1 MTRRLVI
8 LLCILNSRART
19 ICFALLYSVL
29 CTPIV
34 SAVETIVIGD
44 IVSEGTGEPIPNVN
58 IHFRGTKIGTTSDAN
73 GSYVLRVDM
82 TSKAQLVFSAI
93 GYYSQRFEIEPGAM
107 SGLHVALKERAA
119 TITEVVV
126 SPTENPALAIIRKV
140 REHRAENDR
149 TLKQGSEDMMRE
161 QSLFVSQINKR
172 ALRRALWRSL
182 RSGMIEQEDSTYI
195 IPLYHETQPFRL
207 SGSEMTPTGEAQTRA
222 MILSET
228 EYSMYLSKEGNLNF
242 YAGSVSI
249 MNHAFLSPLSPSGN
263 LYYRYYIDELTD
275 IMHRGEK
282 DRTLVRVAFRTRNP
296 FYTTFNGDLLIDT
309 ATYAVR
315 AVNAYVPSEVAV
327 NYVNNMHIKQV
338 LLPDG
343 ALAEEHISVI
353 LDAALNAK
361 EGRFPTILITNSL
374 YNQHLTDAERAGLT
388 AEQSDSTGGPLT
400 SIPLVGEKMNAYF
413 NKVDSL
419 PVIRTAKW
427 FADIITTG
435 YIPTGTPVDIGHI
448 EEILQVNSH
457 EGVHVGL
464 PFRTNE
470 KFSKRV
476 SLEASLGYGFKDRKF
491 KGLGRISAD
500 LPTLRKNILQVEY
513 NDHYV
518 WSEVD
523 DFDRLMRENSI
534 GNGNY
539 DFTSY
544 AFEALHTTDSFVN
557 TAVHQKQFQ
566 IHWFA
571 DWTDK
576 VETHAY
582 VRIGW
587 QDGYSYQLLSTI
599 GRISWGEQ
607 KHTGFFMRRYT
618 YSTIYP
624 VLFLGV
630 ETGHWSYSEVP
641 DLLPTQSS
649 VYAHIRAMLTQH
661 ANLGMAGKLT
671 YVLRVGAVFGH
682 VPATMMRQANR
693 NQGYAYDPYRM
704 TLSYNSSFTPDK
716 YAALQAEWN
725 GQGILFN
732 LIPGIRWLHLR
743 ELVEAK
749 VAYGYVSRR
758 YRYRLEDNRSPHE
771 VYSEVGIGLGNL
783 LRICDLYSVWSITPE
798 VHWALRFRLHIGL

>member
-1 MTRRLVI
+1 MKGRWAHRIMWKLTLLSIFIFQFSI
-8 LLCILNSRART
+8 LK
-19 ICFALLYSVL
+19 
-29 CTPIV
+29 
-34 SAVETIVIGD
+34 AVETIVVGE
-44 IVSEGTGEPIPNVN
+44 VVNEATGEPIPNVN
-58 IHFRGTKIGTTSDAN
+58 IHFRGTKIGTTTDET

-82 TSKAQLVFSAI
+82 KSKAQLVFSAI
-93 GYYSQRFEIEPGAM
+93 GYYSQRYEVEPGAM
-107 SGLHVALKERAA
+107 AGLQVTLKERAA

-126 SPTENPALAIIRKV
+126 SPTENPALAIIRQV

-149 TLKQGSEDMMRE
+149 TLKQGSEDMIRE
-161 QSLFVSQINKR
+161 QSLFVSHINKR
-172 ALRRALWRSL
+172 TLRRALWRSL
-182 RSGMIEQEDSTYI
+182 RSGMIEQEDSTYV
-195 IPLYHETQPFRL
+195 IPLYHEKQSFRV
-207 SGSEMTPTGEAQTRA
+207 SGNEMIATSEPETRA

-242 YAGSVSI
+242 YSSTVPI
-249 MNHAFLSPLSPSGN
+249 MNHSFLSPLSASGN

-296 FYTTFNGDLLIDT
+296 FYTTFNGDMLIDT

-315 AVNAYVPSEVAV
+315 AINAYVPSEVAV
-327 NYVNNMHIKQV
+327 NYVNNINIKQV
-338 LLPDG
+338 LSPDG

-353 LDAALNAK
+353 LDVAIQTK
-361 EGRFPTILITNSL
+361 EVRFPTILITNSL
-374 YNQHLTDAERAGLT
+374 YNQHADLTVNDSLLAAEPAKG
-388 AEQSDSTGGPLT
+388 QSALR
-400 SIPLVGEKMNAYF
+400 SIPLVGEKMDAYF

-419 PVIRTAKW
+419 PIIRTAKW
-427 FADIITTG
+427 IADIVTTG
-435 YIPTGTPVDIGHI
+435 YIPTGTPIDIGHI
-448 EEILQVNSH
+448 EELLQVNSH
-457 EGVHVGL
+457 EGVHMGL

-470 KFSKRV
+470 KFSKNI
-476 SLEASLGYGFKDRKF
+476 SLEVALGYGFKDRRF
-491 KGLGRISAD
+491 KGLGRASFN
-500 LPTLRKNILQVEY
+500 LPTLRKNILQIEY

-534 GNGNY
+534 GMGNF

-544 AFEALHTTDSFVN
+544 AFEALHLDSFVS
-557 TAVHQKQFQ
+557 TATHQKQLQ
-566 IHWFA
+566 VHWFA
-571 DWTDK
+571 DWTNK

-582 VRIGW
+582 LRVGW

-607 KHTGFFMRRYT
+607 KHQGFFMRRYT

-624 VLFLGV
+624 VLFLGL
-630 ETGHWSYSEVP
+630 ETGHWSYNE
-641 DLLPTQSS
+641 LPENFPANSA
-649 VYAHIRAMLTQH
+649 VYAHVRAMLTQH

-671 YVLRVGAVFGH
+671 YVLRVGAIFGH
-682 VPATMMRQANR
+682 VPSTLTRQANR

-704 TLSYNSSFTPDK
+704 TLSFNSNFFPDK
-716 YAALQAEWN
+716 YLALQAEWN

-743 ELVEAK
+743 ELVETK
-749 VAYGYVSRR
+749 IAYGYISPR
-758 YRYRLEDNRSPHE
+758 YRYRLEEGKSPHE
-771 VYSEVGIGLGNL
+771 FYSEIGIGLGNL

>member
-1 MTRRLVI
+1 MTKSNNDSGLTAKRSYRRFIV
-8 LLCILNSRART
+8 
-19 ICFALLYSVL
+19 ALTAMLMAVM
-29 CTPIV
+29 V
-34 SAVETIVIGD
+34 SATETIIVGE
-44 IVSEGTGEPIPNVN
+44 IVSESTGEPIPNVN
-58 IHFRGTKIGTTSDAN
+58 IHFRGTKIGTTSDEN

-82 TSKAQLVFSAI
+82 KAKAQLVFSAI
-93 GYYSQRFEIEPGAM
+93 GYYSQRYEIEPGAM
-107 SGLHVALKERAA
+107 AGLQVTLKERAA
-119 TITEVVV
+119 TLTEVVV
-126 SPTENPALAIIRKV
+126 SPNENPALAIIRQV

-149 TLKQGSEDMMRE
+149 TLKQGSEDMVRE
-161 QSLFVSQINKR
+161 RSLFVSQINKR

-195 IPLYHETQPFRL
+195 IPLYHETQSFRL
-207 SGSEMTPTGEAQTRA
+207 SGNEMTATSEPETRA
-222 MILSET
+222 MILSEA
-228 EYSMYLSKEGNLNF
+228 EYSMHLSKEGNLNF

-309 ATYAVR
+309 ATFAVR
-315 AVNAYVPSEVAV
+315 AVNAYVPAEVSV
-327 NYVNNMHIKQV
+327 NYVNNINIKQV
-338 LLPDG
+338 LMPDG

-353 LDAALNAK
+353 LDVDLKTK
-361 EGRFPTILITNSL
+361 ETRFPTILINHSL
-374 YNQHLTDAERAGLT
+374 YNQHAELAVNDSLLT
-388 AEQSDSTGGPLT
+388 AEPAEGSSTLR

-435 YIPTGTPVDIGHI
+435 YIPTGTKVDIGHI
-448 EEILQVNSH
+448 EELLQVNSH
-457 EGVHVGL
+457 EDVHIGL

-470 KFSKRV
+470 KFSKNI
-476 SLEASLGYGFKDRKF
+476 SLEAALGYGFKDRKF
-491 KGLGRISAD
+491 KGLGRASFN

-544 AFEALHTTDSFVN
+544 AFEALHRDSFVS
-557 TAVHQKQFQ
+557 TAIHQKQLQ
-566 IHWFA
+566 IHWFS
-571 DWTDK
+571 DWSDK

-582 VRIGW
+582 LRVGW

-607 KHTGFFMRRYT
+607 KHQGFFMRRYT

-624 VLFLGV
+624 VLFLGL
-630 ETGHWSYSEVP
+630 ETGHWSYSVLP
-641 DLLPTQSS
+641 DDFPANSA

-671 YVLRVGAVFGH
+671 YVLRIGAVIGH
-682 VPATMMRQANR
+682 VPSTMMRQENT

-704 TLSYNSSFTPDK
+704 TLSSNSGFTPDK
-716 YAALQAEWN
+716 YLALQAEWN

-743 ELVEAK
+743 ELVETK
-749 VAYGYVSRR
+749 IEYGYVSSR
-758 YRYRLEDNRSPHE
+758 YRYRLAEGKSPHAF
-771 VYSEVGIGLGNL
+771 YSEVGIGLGNL
-783 LRICDLYSVWSITPE
+783 LRICDLYSVWSITPKVE
-798 VHWALRFRLHIGL
+798 WAMRFRFHIGL

>member
-1 MTRRLVI
+1 MTKSNNDSGLTEKRSYRRFIV
-8 LLCILNSRART
+8 
-19 ICFALLYSVL
+19 ALTAMLMAVM
-29 CTPIV
+29 V
-34 SAVETIVIGD
+34 SATETIIVGE
-44 IVSEGTGEPIPNVN
+44 IVSESTGEPIPNVN
-58 IHFRGTKIGTTSDAN
+58 IHFRGTKIGTTSDEN

-82 TSKAQLVFSAI
+82 KAKAQLVFSAI
-93 GYYSQRFEIEPGAM
+93 GYYSQRYEIEPGAM
-107 SGLHVALKERAA
+107 AGLQVTLKERAA
-119 TITEVVV
+119 TLTEVVV
-126 SPTENPALAIIRKV
+126 SPNENPALAIIRQV

-149 TLKQGSEDMMRE
+149 TLKQGSEDMVRE
-161 QSLFVSQINKR
+161 RSLFVSQINKR

-195 IPLYHETQPFRL
+195 IPLYHETQSFRL
-207 SGSEMTPTGEAQTRA
+207 SGNEMTATSEPETRA
-222 MILSET
+222 MILSEA
-228 EYSMYLSKEGNLNF
+228 EYSMHLSKEGNLNF

-309 ATYAVR
+309 ATFAVR
-315 AVNAYVPSEVAV
+315 AVNAYVPAEVSV
-327 NYVNNMHIKQV
+327 NYVNNINIKQV
-338 LLPDG
+338 LMPDG

-353 LDAALNAK
+353 LDVDLKTK
-361 EGRFPTILITNSL
+361 ETRFPTILINHSL
-374 YNQHLTDAERAGLT
+374 YNQHAELAVNDSLLT
-388 AEQSDSTGGPLT
+388 AEPAEGSSTLR

-435 YIPTGTPVDIGHI
+435 YIPTGTKVDIGHI
-448 EEILQVNSH
+448 EELLQVNSH
-457 EGVHVGL
+457 EDVHIGL

-470 KFSKRV
+470 KFSKNI
-476 SLEASLGYGFKDRKF
+476 SLEAALGYGFKDRKF
-491 KGLGRISAD
+491 KGLGRASFN

-544 AFEALHTTDSFVN
+544 AFEALHRDSFVS
-557 TAVHQKQFQ
+557 TAIHQKQLQ
-566 IHWFA
+566 IHWFS
-571 DWTDK
+571 DWSDK

-582 VRIGW
+582 LRVGW

-607 KHTGFFMRRYT
+607 KHQGFFMRRYT

-624 VLFLGV
+624 VLFLGL
-630 ETGHWSYSEVP
+630 ETGHWSYSELP
-641 DLLPTQSS
+641 DDFPANSA

-671 YVLRVGAVFGH
+671 YVLRIGAVIGH
-682 VPATMMRQANR
+682 VPSTMMRQENT

-704 TLSYNSSFTPDK
+704 TLSSNSGFTPDK
-716 YAALQAEWN
+716 YLALQAEWN

-743 ELVEAK
+743 ELVETK
-749 VAYGYVSRR
+749 IEYGYVSRR
-758 YRYRLEDNRSPHE
+758 YRYRLAEGKSPHAF
-771 VYSEVGIGLGNL
+771 YSEVGIGLGNL
-783 LRICDLYSVWSITPE
+783 LRIGDLYSVWSITPE

>member
-1 MTRRLVI
+1 M
-8 LLCILNSRART
+8 
-19 ICFALLYSVL
+19 VL
-29 CTPIV
+29 CLLFIGFCPTV
-34 SAVETIVIGD
+34 SAVETIIVGE

-58 IHFRGTKIGTTSDAN
+58 IHFRGTKIGTTSDES

-82 TSKAQLVFSAI
+82 KAKAQLVFSAI
-93 GYYSQRFEIEPGAM
+93 GYYSQRYEIEPGAM
-107 SGLHVALKERAA
+107 AGLQVTMKERAA
-119 TITEVVV
+119 TLTEVVI

-149 TLKQGSEDMMRE
+149 TLKQGTEEMMRE

-172 ALRRALWRSL
+172 TLRRALWRSL
-182 RSGMIEQEDSTYI
+182 RSGMIEQEDSTYV
-195 IPLYHETQPFRL
+195 IPLYHEKQSFQV
-207 SGSEMTPTGEAQTRA
+207 SGNEMTATSEPETRA
-222 MILSET
+222 MILSPT

-249 MNHAFLSPLSPSGN
+249 MNHAFLSPLSASGN

-296 FYTTFNGDLLIDT
+296 FYTTFNGDMLIDT

-315 AVNAYVPSEVAV
+315 AVNAYVPAEVAV
-327 NYVNNMHIKQV
+327 NYVNNINIKQV

-343 ALAEEHISVI
+343 GLAEEHISVI
-353 LDAALNAK
+353 LDASLKTK
-361 EGRFPTILITNSL
+361 ETNFPTILITNSL
-374 YNQHLTDAERAGLT
+374 YNQHAEMADGDSLLTAERAEG
-388 AEQSDSTGGPLT
+388 QSRLST
-400 SIPLVGEKMNAYF
+400 IPLVGEKMDAYF

-419 PVIRTAKW
+419 PVVRTAKW

-435 YIPTGTPVDIGHI
+435 YIPTGTKVDIGHI
-448 EEILQVNSH
+448 EELLQVNSH

-470 KFSKRV
+470 KFSKNI

-491 KGLGRISAD
+491 KGLGRASFN

-523 DFDRLMRENSI
+523 DFDRMMRENSI

-544 AFEALHTTDSFVN
+544 AFEALHTDSFVN
-557 TAVHQKQFQ
+557 TAIHQKQFQ
-566 IHWFA
+566 FHWFA

-599 GRISWGEQ
+599 GRISWGEK
-607 KHTGFFMRRYT
+607 KHQGFFMRRYT
-618 YSTIYP
+618 YSTVYP
-624 VLFLGV
+624 VLFLGL
-630 ETGHWSYSEVP
+630 ETGHWSYSDVP
-641 DLLPTQSS
+641 DEMPTSS
-649 VYAHIRAMLTQH
+649 AVYAHIRAMLTQH

-671 YVLRVGAVFGH
+671 YVLRVGAVIGH

-704 TLSYNSSFTPDK
+704 TLSNNSDFTPDK
-716 YAALQAEWN
+716 YVALQAEWN

-743 ELVEAK
+743 ELVETK
-749 VAYGYVSRR
+749 IAYGYVSHR
-758 YRYRLEDNRSPHE
+758 YRYRLAENKSPHM

-783 LRICDLYSVWSITPE
+783 LRVCDLYSVWSITPKVE
-798 VHWALRFRLHIGL
+798 WALRFRIHLGL